1 MIQQTDP
8 KLAWHITSFTW
19 KLDFSNLEGG
29 EIEYHACKEFVIKIK
44 WYFVQFGIIYLY
56 NLKKVKKT
64 LMEEFIATL
73 LKIKLLHGCFLPF
86 LNWTN
91 DTNHA
96 KHHIYFKNN

>member
-64 LMEEFIATL
+64 HGGVLISSFAQIFRSSL
-73 LKIKLLHGCFLPF
+73 LEMLC
-86 LNWTN
+86 
-91 DTNHA
+91 
-96 KHHIYFKNN
+96 